1 MFTVHYWNPREAAWK
16 GVGAGTFATLEAARE
31 EQYKLI
37 RQVDGTVR
45 FRVSQV
51 AASQS

>member
-1 MFTVHYWNPREAAWK
+1 MYIVHYWNPREAAWK
-16 GVGAGTFATLEAARE
+16 GVGSGQFATLEAARK

-37 RQVDGTVR
+37 RQCDGCVR

-51 AASQS
+51 AAAA

>member
-16 GVGAGTFATLEAARE
+16 GVGAGTFATLEDARE

-37 RQVDGTVR
+37 RKCDGCVR
-45 FRVSQV
+45 FRVQQI
-51 AASQS
+51 AA